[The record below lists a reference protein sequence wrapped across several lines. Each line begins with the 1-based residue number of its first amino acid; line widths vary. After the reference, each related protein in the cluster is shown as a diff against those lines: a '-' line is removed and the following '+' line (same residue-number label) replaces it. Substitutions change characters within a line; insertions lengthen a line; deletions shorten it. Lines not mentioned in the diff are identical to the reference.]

1 MAADP
6 TGDTTMTQD
15 FAARVGRVEPSA
27 TLAISN
33 KAAELEADGVDVVD
47 LSVGEPDF
55 DTPEN
60 IKDAAKDA
68 LDAGHTGYTPTSG
81 IPELKTAIVE
91 KLHDDGLTQYD
102 EANLMVTPGGKQALY
117 EIIHATIDD
126 GDEVV
131 LLDPAWVSYE
141 AMVKLAD
148 GSLKR
153 VDTAAHDFQLE
164 GALDDLAETVSN
176 DTELLVVNSPGNPH
190 GAVYTDA
197 ALEGVRD
204 LAVEHDFQ
212 VISDE
217 IYKEVTYDGREAT
230 SLGALEGMEDRTITL
245 NGFSKAYSMTGWRLG
260 YFAGP
265 QELVDEAGKIH
276 GHSVSCAVNF
286 VQHAGVEAIRN
297 TDEAVDE
304 MVEAFDERREFL
316 LGLFE
321 ERGVRVP
328 EPQGAFYMMPEVAPD
343 GDDDEWCEQAIEEAH
358 VATVPG
364 HAFGTPGYARI
375 SYANSKER
383 LEEAVERLDRFTVSI
398 CELLTTLRWRALS
411 LALSSDHIVRGMN
424 ERSE

>member
-297 TDEAVDE
+297 TDEAVGE

-383 LEEAVERLDRFTVSI
+383 LEEAVERLDDAGLV
-398 CELLTTLRWRALS
+398 
-411 LALSSDHIVRGMN
+411 
-424 ERSE
+424 